1 MLVCEPKFHSW
12 GRCTM
17 ALTNMHSDLRFNPSS
32 GLCIN
37 LVIYIISYYHYI
49 TFITLH
55 YITLHNI
62 LHYNILHYVDPLFRI
77 LGQVYIKSIL
87 ILASFHRLHDTT
99 SIYLYLDF
107 RATVSQMQLVPHV
120 RSSVWYKLE
129 LYLLATMPQLNLCI
143 QWLIQTGG

>member
-1 MLVCEPKFHSW
+1 M
-12 GRCTM
+12 
-17 ALTNMHSDLRFNPSS
+17 
-32 GLCIN
+32 
-37 LVIYIISYYHYI
+37 
-49 TFITLH
+49 
-55 YITLHNI
+55 
-62 LHYNILHYVDPLFRI
+62 DPLFRI

-120 RSSVWYKLE
+120 RSSVWYKVE